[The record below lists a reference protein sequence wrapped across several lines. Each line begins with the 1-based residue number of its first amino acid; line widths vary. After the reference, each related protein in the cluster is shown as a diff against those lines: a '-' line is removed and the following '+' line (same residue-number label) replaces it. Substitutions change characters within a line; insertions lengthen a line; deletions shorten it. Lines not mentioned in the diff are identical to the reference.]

1 MVLEPAGAREC
12 GSSYQGKS
20 RFGVVGVETVA
31 DASSL
36 GQPNWCREQALQE
49 GAVRI
54 LIEPTGLQLTTLLH
68 RLIEALTDPKTWLF
82 ALLAAMNNIPNSLT
96 NQRSIIVASFGFTT
110 LQTTLLGC
118 EFRADFVMETQA
130 DHCFSRRRRPC

>member
-1 MVLEPAGAREC
+1 M
-12 GSSYQGKS
+12 
-20 RFGVVGVETVA
+20 
-31 DASSL
+31 SL
-36 GQPNWCREQALQE
+36 PVCDSTSLPR
-49 GAVRI
+49 
-54 LIEPTGLQLTTLLH
+54 

-118 EFRADFVMETQA
+118 KYQA
-130 DHCFSRRRRPC
+130 YLINGESG